1 MPIVVRGLTLDL
13 HEPEELL
20 LKRAATRLRVP
31 TKDIRQWAI
40 VRRTLDARRKDRLCF
55 SYNLELTLGPSIK
68 KEEAVVRGRHRP
80 DVAILAPQ
88 EVPEV
93 EPGHQPMPERPVVVG
108 FGPSGM
114 FAALMLASLGYK
126 PLVVD
131 RGTDVSTRHRDIML
145 DFYRNGVF
153 HPESNLLF
161 GEGGAG
167 TYSDGKLYTR
177 LKDPRVQ
184 TVLEILYQNG
194 ASPDILIDGKPHIGS
209 DRLPNICR
217 RIRQRINELGGEV
230 RFSSR
235 LEDVVI
241 HENQLTHLVVGGE
254 KLACGPV
261 ILAVGHSARDTLRM
275 LARRGVLFESKAFQ
289 MGVRIEHSQDM
300 VDRWQYGPSAGL
312 DRLPP
317 ADYQL
322 VAKGAAGERGDVF
335 SFCMCPGGEI
345 LPTNESA
352 EAISTNGASRSR
364 RNGPK
369 ANAGLVLTLD
379 PRDVHPPAGKDPMA
393 AFDFLEG
400 IERAA
405 FEMTGR
411 SYRVPTQRACDLL
424 TGNAS
429 DGQLEISYPLGGQWT
444 DLRSLLPEQII
455 KPIARAIEQLD
466 GRLHGFG
473 GPEALVAAPE
483 TRASGPVRLTR
494 DPHTRESVS
503 TANLYPVGEGAG
515 YAGGIVSAAIDGLK
529 TAEQIIARYA
539 PSL

>member
-1 MPIVVRGLTLDL
+1 MPIAIRGLTLEL

-20 LKRAATRLRVP
+20 LKRAAARLRVP
-31 TKDIRQWAI
+31 AGDIRQWAI

-55 SYNLELTLGPSIK
+55 SYNLELTLGTSLR

-80 DVAILAPQ
+80 DVAILARQ
-88 EVPEV
+88 EVPDI
-93 EPGHQPMPERPVVVG
+93 EPGNQPLPERPVIVG

-114 FAALMLASLGYK
+114 FAALMLASFGYN
-126 PLVVD
+126 PLVID
-131 RGTDVSTRHRDIML
+131 RGAEVSTRHRDIML
-145 DFYRNGVF
+145 DFYRKGVF

-184 TVLEILYQNG
+184 TVLEVFYQHG

-217 RIRQRINELGGEV
+217 RIRQRIIELGGEV
-230 RFSSR
+230 RFGAR
-235 LEDVVI
+235 LDDVVI
-241 HENQLTHLVVGGE
+241 DEGRLTHLLVNNE
-254 KLACGPV
+254 RIPCGPV

-275 LARRGVLFESKAFQ
+275 LARRGVRFESKPFQ
-289 MGVRIEHSQDM
+289 MGVRIEHSQEM
-300 VDRWQYGPSAGL
+300 VDRWQYGPSAGH

-345 LPTNESA
+345 LPTNESPNT
-352 EAISTNGASRSR
+352 ISTNGASRSR

-369 ANAGLVLTLD
+369 ANAGLVLTIH
-379 PRDVHPPAGKDPMA
+379 PHEVHPAAATDPMA
-393 AFDFLEG
+393 AFDFLET

-411 SYRVPTQRACDLL
+411 TYRVPTQRACDLL
-424 TGNAS
+424 TGQES
-429 DGQLEISYPLGGQWT
+429 DGKLDISYPLGGQWT
-444 DLRSLLPEQII
+444 DLRKLLPAPII
-455 KPIARAIEQLD
+455 EPIARAIEQLD
-466 GRLHGFG
+466 GRLAGFG
-473 GPEALVAAPE
+473 GPDALVAAPE
-483 TRASGPVRLTR
+483 SRASGPVRLTR
-494 DPHTRESVS
+494 DPNTRAAAS
-503 TANLYPVGEGAG
+503 TPNLYPVGEGAG
-515 YAGGIVSAAIDGLK
+515 YAGGIVSAAVDGLK
-529 TAEQIIARYA
+529 TAEQLIATYA
-539 PSL
+539 PLR